1 MWNYSEKVMNHFRHP
16 HNVGEIE
23 NADAVGEIGNIVCG
37 DALKLSLKID
47 RKTET
52 ILDAKFQTFGCGS
65 AIASSSA
72 LTEMIK
78 GKTLN
83 EALTINNQ
91 NIAEYLDGLP
101 EEKMH
106 CSVMGMEALE
116 AAINNY
122 RGVQAP
128 EKQVE
133 EGTIICNCFGV
144 TDQKIIRIIEMN
156 NLTTVEQVTNYT
168 KAGGGCGQCKP
179 EIEKILA
186 EVLRKEKEKK
196 KTLPRKMTNLEKIRL
211 IQETLEKE
219 IRPALRADGGNIE
232 LVDVDGNKVY
242 VKLTGNCQN
251 CPSMGFTIET
261 FITQK
266 LQQSVNKD
274 LEVKEVKE

>member
-1 MWNYSEKVMNHFRHP
+1 MWDYSEKVMDHFRHP

-23 NADAVGEIGNIVCG
+23 NPDAVGEIGNIVCG

-47 RKTET
+47 PKTEA
-52 ILDAKFQTFGCGS
+52 IIDAKFQTFGCGS

-78 GKTLN
+78 GKTLD
-83 EALTINNQ
+83 EALRITNKD
-91 NIAEYLDGLP
+91 IAAYLEGLP

-106 CSVMGMEALE
+106 CSVMGMEALQ

-122 RGVQAP
+122 RGIQTSQ
-128 EKQVE
+128 EKRE
-133 EGTIICNCFGV
+133 DGAIICKCFGV
-144 TDQKIIRIIEMN
+144 TDQKITRIIEMN

-196 KTLPRKMTNLEKIRL
+196 KAPPRKMTNLEKIRL

-219 IRPALRADGGNIE
+219 IRPSLRADGGDIE

-261 FITQK
+261 FIAQK
-266 LQQSVNKD
+266 LQKSVSKEI
-274 LEVKEVKE
+274 EVKEVKE